1 MGNYQ
6 IDTHTHTLRL
16 ESKAHQ
22 CYVMIMWFHFFEEV
36 PQQLAETHL
45 INTEHVSTKNM
56 TDVLQ
61 LWIPS
66 CCSWGSVR
74 RGSLCVYIAPR
85 ASHWWTM
92 LRWGGPLWRWT
103 LCCFFLLVKASW
115 TNIFCFTSLSA
126 IQLVSVEV
134 VNEESHPPQ
143 NLFQFITAVWKQH
156 TESCT
161 EETSS
166 LAGCH
171 GTLGHVPAG
180 RWMEINR
187 AAWGDAMITTF
198 QMNLTMA
205 HHDLISLLEKEAWVS
220 GRYYNNLQYLGSF

>member
-1 MGNYQ
+1 MLCHDYVIPFLWGGAPTACRNTL
-6 IDTHTHTLRL
+6 DKHRTHFYKKHDRRFAV
-16 ESKAHQ
+16 SK
-22 CYVMIMWFHFFEEV
+22 
-36 PQQLAETHL
+36 
-45 INTEHVSTKNM
+45 
-56 TDVLQ
+56 
-61 LWIPS
+61 IPS

-92 LRWGGPLWRWT
+92 LRWGEVVAV
-103 LCCFFLLVKASW
+103 VKASW
-115 TNIFCFTSLSA
+115 KNVFCFKSLSE

-134 VNEESHPPQ
+134 VNEESHPPKIYFKLLLQ
-143 NLFQFITAVWKQH
+143 YENNTLNLAQRK
-156 TESCT
+156 S
-161 EETSS
+161 SS

-187 AAWGDAMITTF
+187 AVWGDAMITTF
-198 QMNLTMA
+198 QMHMTMA
-205 HHDLISLLEKEAWVS
+205 HHDLISLLEKEARVS

>member
-1 MGNYQ
+1 MDFYFLSFCWWNVDVTVESRSFALNMLLFFFKWLIELLKQLDSQGQSRDSNSYWSHILENITDGQ
-6 IDTHTHTLRL
+6 LSDWHTHTHTLRL

-103 LCCFFLLVKASW
+103 LCCFFFVGEGILNKYFLFHEFIRNS
-115 TNIFCFTSLSA
+115 TSFCWSGEWG
-126 IQLVSVEV
+126 I
-134 VNEESHPPQ
+134 PPAPK
-143 NLFQFITAVWKQH
+143 FISIYYCSMK
-156 TESCT
+156 
-161 EETSS
+161 
-166 LAGCH
+166 
-171 GTLGHVPAG
+171 
-180 RWMEINR
+180 
-187 AAWGDAMITTF
+187 TTHWILHRG
-198 QMNLTMA
+198 N
-205 HHDLISLLEKEAWVS
+205 
-220 GRYYNNLQYLGSF
+220 